1 MAADLRTLLAADGLV
16 VAPFVVDALQAVLA
30 EQAGARAVY
39 VTGFGT
45 AATYGVPDLG
55 IIGLDEIA
63 GNARRI
69 AGAVDVP
76 VVADADTGYGDVEAT
91 IAAHVAAGVSAVH
104 LEDQVWPK
112 RCGFFD
118 GKEVVPAA
126 DHEAVVRAAVR
137 EADGT
142 GLVVIARTDAL
153 QPHGW
158 DEAVD
163 RAHRYRD
170 AGADLVFVDGLKT
183 RADAEACAE
192 RLGEVPLVYNGVLP
206 APDVEALG
214 FRLMLA
220 IASML
225 ATFDDVRRRM
235 RQLVETGAVPGA
247 AIDLVGEM
255 ATALGADDERHRSP

>member
-1 MAADLRTLLAADGLV
+1 MAADLHTLLSGDRLV
-16 VAPFVVDALQAVLA
+16 VVPFVVGAMQALLA
-30 EQAGARAVY
+30 EQ
-39 VTGFGT
+39 
-45 AATYGVPDLG
+45 
-55 IIGLDEIA
+55 
-63 GNARRI
+63 
-69 AGAVDVP
+69 
-76 VVADADTGYGDVEAT
+76 
-91 IAAHVAAGVSAVH
+91 
-104 LEDQVWPK
+104 EDQVSPK

-126 DHEAVVRAAVR
+126 DHEAVVRSAVR

-158 DEAVD
+158 DEVVD
-163 RAHRYRD
+163 RAPRYRD

-192 RLGEVPLVYNGVLP
+192 RLGDVPRVHDGVLP
-206 APDVEALG
+206 APEVEALG

-235 RQLVETGAVPGA
+235 L
-247 AIDLVGEM
+247 GEL
-255 ATALGADDERHRSP
+255 ATAVGVDDERHRRP